1 MKLVFSKIVLSV
13 VSLDNSGKH
22 CLVSPFNFSTMHWF
36 KNQARFSRVFHYF
49 FSLKGTLLTDIKL
62 KSVWTPLLLQ
72 KSSDTLSS
80 SNIISITGLFS
91 FQIIFL
97 SWLLSIHWSK
107 QYLWMCCQ
115 KIGFYEHTSKKTLR
129 ILFIWH
135 DIYCCW
141 KLSTEYM
148 VIF

>member
-1 MKLVFSKIVLSV
+1 MVKLVFSKIVLSV

-22 CLVSPFNFSTMHWF
+22 CLVIPFNFSTMHWF

-91 FQIIFL
+91 FQIMFCLDCCPSIEVNNIFE
-97 SWLLSIHWSK
+97 
-107 QYLWMCCQ
+107 CAV
-115 KIGFYEHTSKKTLR
+115 R
-129 ILFIWH
+129 
-135 DIYCCW
+135 
-141 KLSTEYM
+141 KLVSM
-148 VIF
+148 NIPVRRH